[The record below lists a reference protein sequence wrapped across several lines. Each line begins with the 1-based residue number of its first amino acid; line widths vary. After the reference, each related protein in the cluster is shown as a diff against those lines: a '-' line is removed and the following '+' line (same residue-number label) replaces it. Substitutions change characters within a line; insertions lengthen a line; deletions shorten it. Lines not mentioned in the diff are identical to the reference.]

1 MRRFLILSLVLAVAA
16 CAGRRPR
23 PGTPRT
29 TPHAGT
35 VQEGVA
41 SWYGLEEKGR
51 PTASGEIMDP
61 ERFTAAHKTYPFG
74 TVVRVDDLDT
84 GRSVVVVIND
94 RGPFV
99 EGRIIDLSYAPALAL
114 GMVGKGVARVRIQ
127 VVGEESGHGIPYTW
141 RVQVG
146 AFVDERRARDL
157 AEALRQERYSPVLVQ
172 AQKQGPQVLYKVWVG
187 EFNDRLHADRV
198 ADRLR
203 LNGRS
208 AIVVS
213 TKIDP

>member
-1 MRRFLILSLVLAVAA
+1 MKRILLLSLILLASA
-16 CAGRRPR
+16 CAGRRP
-23 PGTPRT
+23 PTGAPPTP
-29 TPHAGT
+29 PHAGT
-35 VQEGVA
+35 VQEGIA
-41 SWYGLEEKGR
+41 SWYGLEEEGR

-61 ERFTAAHKTYPFG
+61 ERFTAAHRTYPFG

-99 EGRIIDLSYAPALAL
+99 EGRIIDLSYAPAEAL

-127 VVGEESGHGIPYTW
+127 VIGEKSSNTTPYTW

-146 AFVDERRARDL
+146 AFLDEGRARYL
-157 AEALRQERYSPVLVQ
+157 AEELRREPYSKVLVH
-172 AQKQGPQVLYKVWVG
+172 AQRQGGQTFYKVWVG
-187 EFNDRLHADRV
+187 EFNDRVQADRV
-198 ADRLR
+198 ALRLR
-203 LNGRS
+203 QNGRS